1 MRPVHWFRFKVRC
14 PRRFSTG
21 LDKLPAKASTH
32 SSVFRQ
38 SAAERRPDSVLTP
51 LGPQT
56 SGRSAVLL
64 HREAISK
71 LDALFFRLDRRGSSV
86 HGLHGA
92 SRQASGRVPAN
103 SGELAAL
110 GSKSD
115 GRASDRCEGTQRR
128 TALPDERRQSTTT
141 FDLRGYVRERLIQY
155 LQEHYPQAL
164 ARIRCEVSL
173 VDASS
178 KGIAHSASQR
188 PDA

>member
-86 HGLHGA
+86 HGLHGF

-128 TALPDERRQSTTT
+128 TALLDERRQSHYY
-141 FDLRGYVRERLIQY
+141 LRPSTCAVMF
-155 LQEHYPQAL
+155 
-164 ARIRCEVSL
+164 AR
-173 VDASS
+173 
-178 KGIAHSASQR
+178 G
-188 PDA
+188 